1 MSGSTNLVSVNFSD
15 SDLEEGKKPLFV
27 EEDTCAELVRYY
39 STKSGDEMTSLKD
52 YVTRMKEGQKDIYY
66 ITGKSKKAVENSPSL
81 ERLKKKDYEVLLVV
95 VTVDGY
101 GISQLKEYDGKKL
114 VSATKEGLKLDEDE
128 DESEDRSDI
137 VEEDDGEDTFMHAL
151 NNELKNTTLKESFV
165 HANEESSK
173 KIEGASNATD
183 LDMEEP
189 AFKKSFAYMLFQQPG
204 EKEEEEEVEEEVE
217 EEEEDEEDGWSNFII
232 LRCST
237 DSIQSESPFIHEF
250 CLLPELFVHCVMYPF
265 KVKEDEIGHLWIHL

>member
-189 AFKKSFAYMLFQQPG
+189 AFHLCSPLLICCFNSRVKRKKRRKWRKRRKMRRTDGRIVLFWGARQIPFSPNHHLYMSSVCFL
-204 EKEEEEEVEEEVE
+204 
-217 EEEEDEEDGWSNFII
+217 SYLCIALCI
-232 LRCST
+232 LSR
-237 DSIQSESPFIHEF
+237 
-250 CLLPELFVHCVMYPF
+250 
-265 KVKEDEIGHLWIHL
+265 